1 MGCTLNYTDRD
12 HAQAMK
18 SLGHRSD
25 LIKTNKVKQEKI
37 RSALNQAS
45 SRRFV
50 AILSDPKD
58 PAYWLVSKHLSKSI
72 KSKMTQ
78 AELQKLP
85 EAFRT
90 IIEKQPGAMGLFEK
104 APLHRGP
111 GTSAVQHHYEI
122 FSAAALIS
130 DSYRTARGNT
140 LSIGPGDRVDFGIKF
155 ARDYAQPKR
164 YGTIEADILVHKSAL
179 ISGKT
184 VAIDSKYSETGNYG
198 AKKDLQRQL
207 DGIRTGLRDGKI
219 DEFYFVTNGKFGNR
233 FKDMVK
239 EENLKI
245 AMDYAKQHNRM
256 YQDKKHGIDKEYLTK
271 EEKENIPA
279 GKIPESFFREYN
291 EQVIEFVNK
300 YKISQIDLCQHVKF
314 PGT

>member
-25 LIKTNKVKQEKI
+25 LIKTDKAKQEKI
-37 RSALNQAS
+37 RSALKQAS
-45 SRRFV
+45 SKRLV
-50 AILSDPKD
+50 AILSDPKH
-58 PAYWLVSKHLSKSI
+58 PAYRLLSKHLAKSI
-72 KSKMTQ
+72 KSRMTQ
-78 AELQKLP
+78 TELQKLP
-85 EAFRT
+85 DAFRT
-90 IIEKQPGAMGLFEK
+90 ILEKQPDAMGLFEK

-130 DSYRTARGNT
+130 GSYRTAGGKV
-140 LSIGPGDRVDFGIKF
+140 LSIGHRDRVDFGIKF
-155 ARDYAQPKR
+155 AKDYAQPKR
-164 YGTIEADILVHKSAL
+164 YGTIEADILVHKSS
-179 ISGKT
+179 IVSNKT

-198 AKKDLQRQL
+198 AKEELQRQL

-256 YQDKKHGIDKEYLTK
+256 YHDKKHGIDKKYLTK
-271 EEKENIPA
+271 EEKENIPD
-279 GKIPESFFREYN
+279 GKIPEKFFQEDN
-291 EQVIEFVNK
+291 EEVQNFVDK
-300 YKISQIDLCQHVKF
+300 YEIPQIDLCQHVKF

>member
-1 MGCTLNYTDRD
+1 
-12 HAQAMK
+12 MK

-25 LIKTNKVKQEKI
+25 LIKTDKAK
-37 RSALNQAS
+37 AS
-45 SRRFV
+45 SKKFLS
-50 AILSDPKD
+50 ILSNPKH
-58 PAYWLVSKHLSKSI
+58 PAYGLLSKHLSKSI

-78 AELQKLP
+78 AELQRLP
-85 EAFRT
+85 DAFRT
-90 IIEKQPGAMGLFEK
+90 ILEKQPDAMGLFEK

-155 ARDYAQPKR
+155 AGDYAQPKR

-184 VAIDSKYSETGNYG
+184 VAIDSKYSKEGNYG
-198 AKKDLQRQL
+198 AKEGLQRQL

-219 DEFYFVTNGKFGNR
+219 NEFYFVTNGKFGNR

-279 GKIPESFFREYN
+279 GKIPENFFQEDN
-291 EQVIEFVNK
+291 EEVQNFVDK
-300 YKISQIDLCQHVKF
+300 YEIPQIDLCQHVKF